1 MGGPRRWRL
10 PAHYLGDAEFKQGVQ
25 RIMGEISTL
34 RGVEWWDF
42 MLDSVQQLV
51 RSLNKGKR
59 RWNSDVC
66 AMQTTLNQS
75 TVEHISPLGEHL
87 LTREGAP
94 TSNAKEAYKRLQYV
108 LEREKSKV
116 QGDEVLCLLQR
127 KISFNESLN
136 ETTDK
141 SKHRQAQMKRLLRQM
156 KERRQLT
163 VIK

>member
-1 MGGPRRWRL
+1 
-10 PAHYLGDAEFKQGVQ
+10 
-25 RIMGEISTL
+25 MGEISTL

-42 MLDSVQQLV
+42 MLDNVQQLV

-66 AMQTTLNQS
+66 AMQIALSQL
-75 TVEHISPLGEHL
+75 TVEHTLPLGEHL

-94 TSNAKEAYKRLQYV
+94 TSNAKETYKRLQYR

-127 KISFNESLN
+127 EVSFNESLN
-136 ETTDK
+136 ETTHK
-141 SKHRQAQMKRLLRQM
+141 SKHKQAQMKQLMRKM
-156 KERRQLT
+156 KERRQLK